1 MKEALIGLGI
11 GLVIAIVVYIW
22 QKIGKN
28 EIEKKSKAE
37 IARLK
42 GLLADRMDIESEG
55 ITKLKKENEELYAM
69 VAKNEQDIKLLQEKL
84 EQGQN
89 DYQSLKMAK
98 MIEITDGDLDGAKE
112 RLSKL
117 IRDVNKCIAILS
129 DEEQ

>member
-1 MKEALIGLGI
+1 MTPNEKT
-11 GLVIAIVVYIW
+11 IATF
-22 QKIGKN
+22 
-28 EIEKKSKAE
+28 ET
-37 IARLK
+37 RLRQMI
-42 GLLADRMDIESEG
+42 LRFQE
-55 ITKLKKENEELYAM
+55 LKKENQELYAQIE
-69 VAKNEQDIKLLQEKL
+69 KNEQDVKLLREKL

-129 DEEQ
+129 DEGQ